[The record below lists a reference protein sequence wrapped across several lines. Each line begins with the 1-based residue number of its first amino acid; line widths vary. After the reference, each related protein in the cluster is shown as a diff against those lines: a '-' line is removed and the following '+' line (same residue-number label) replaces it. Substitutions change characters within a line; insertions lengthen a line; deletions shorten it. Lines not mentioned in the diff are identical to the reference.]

1 MSGLEIAAAI
11 SGVVSA
17 FVAVGNVIGK
27 FREKRKEKEK
37 LQSVASMAEI
47 RLLTTVQN
55 APPRINTEYN
65 NDLTRIGHTF
75 AQGDGTSC

>member
-11 SGVVSA
+11 SGIVSA

-27 FREKRKEKEK
+27 FREKRKEKKEK
-37 LQSVASMAEI
+37 LQSAASMAEI

-75 AQGDGTSC
+75 A